1 MSGALA
7 ELEAR
12 GLAGI
17 SNLPLENFILNGM
30 GDFIVGSLEREYKMY
45 EFLYF
50 YYKGSLCWTEKYNI
64 ITQDFLEKGLCN
76 MSLSYK
82 KLWKQLIDRDMTRTE
97 LRQATGISPSTFARL
112 SKGDYVASSV
122 IDRICQELKCD
133 VGDVMEVVLD
143 DPDKKGK
150 K

>member
-1 MSGALA
+1 MYKFSYLCY
-7 ELEAR
+7 
-12 GLAGI
+12 
-17 SNLPLENFILNGM
+17 N
-30 GDFIVGSLEREYKMY
+30 GSLWR
-45 EFLYF
+45 
-50 YYKGSLCWTEKYNI
+50 TEIYDI
-64 ITQDFLEKGLCN
+64 ISIDFLEKGLCN

-122 IDRICQELKCD
+122 IDRICQELRCD

-143 DPDKKGK
+143 GKSHGTKMSNKKQRRSAK
-150 K
+150 

>member
-1 MSGALA
+1 M
-7 ELEAR
+7 
-12 GLAGI
+12 
-17 SNLPLENFILNGM
+17 LNGV
-30 GDFIVGSLEREYKMY
+30 IR
-45 EFLYF
+45 
-50 YYKGSLCWTEKYNI
+50 YNN
-64 ITQDFLEKGLCN
+64 DRFVEKGLCT

-122 IDRICQELKCD
+122 IDRICQELRCD

>member
-1 MSGALA
+1 M
-7 ELEAR
+7 
-12 GLAGI
+12 
-17 SNLPLENFILNGM
+17 
-30 GDFIVGSLEREYKMY
+30 YKFSY
-45 EFLYF
+45 LC
-50 YYKGSLCWTEKYNI
+50 YKGSLWRTEIYDI
-64 ITQDFLEKGLCN
+64 ILIDFLEKGLCN

-133 VGDVMEVVLD
+133 VGDMMEVVLD
-143 DPDKKGK
+143 DDAHKKPTGHK
-150 K
+150 GPHRK

>member
-1 MSGALA
+1 M
-7 ELEAR
+7 
-12 GLAGI
+12 
-17 SNLPLENFILNGM
+17 
-30 GDFIVGSLEREYKMY
+30 YK
-45 EFLYF
+45 FSYF
-50 YYKGSLCWTEKYNI
+50 CYKGSLCRVGNYDI
-64 ITQDFLEKGLCN
+64 IVPVFLEKGLYT

-122 IDRICQELKCD
+122 IDRICQELRCD

-143 DPDKKGK
+143 EPDKKGK

>member
-1 MSGALA
+1 MY
-7 ELEAR
+7 
-12 GLAGI
+12 
-17 SNLPLENFILNGM
+17 
-30 GDFIVGSLEREYKMY
+30 DFS
-45 EFLYF
+45 YF
-50 YYKGSLCWTEKYNI
+50 CYKGSLWRAGIYDI
-64 ITQDFLEKGLCN
+64 MPVDFLEKGSCN

-122 IDRICQELKCD
+122 IDRICQELRCD

-143 DPDKKGK
+143 EPDKKQDEPDKKGGK
-150 K
+150 